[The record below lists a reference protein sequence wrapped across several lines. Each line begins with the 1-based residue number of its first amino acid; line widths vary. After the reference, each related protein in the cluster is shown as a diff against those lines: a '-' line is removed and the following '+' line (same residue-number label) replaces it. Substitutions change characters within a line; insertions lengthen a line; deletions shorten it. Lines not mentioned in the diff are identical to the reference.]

1 LEKRV
6 INEDLSQFLRG
17 YFNRDTGTIDGSIRE
32 FLSESSN
39 EYIDEVLT
47 NIELFIAK
55 SDISNEAKNKF
66 IKSET
71 SINYL
76 ALNVQPLNWLANLL
90 YLFKTLKS
98 QMGTGS

>member
-1 LEKRV
+1 LEKTV

-32 FLSESSN
+32 FLSENSN
-39 EYIDEVLT
+39 EYIDEVMIT
-47 NIELFIAK
+47 IEKFLAK
-55 SDISNEAKNKF
+55 ADISNEAKSKF

-90 YLFKTLKS
+90 HLFKVLKS
-98 QMGTGS
+98 QMGLD